1 VIEFTECGEAASD
14 TKLFNLKRREC
25 MKILVVDDSPMMRMA
40 IREELEEGGYEIVE
54 AGNGLEALTKVAVAS
69 PPHLITLD
77 IEMPKLNGFQTCDRL
92 RGERYARYFQQ
103 FEDRRAPVIFI
114 TSCDT
119 LEDRRK
125 GFELGAADFITKP
138 FGKGEL
144 LRVVDSILKPTCL
157 SQGMRALV
165 VDDSA
170 LARQIVSETLRREG
184 LTVFEAEDGV
194 RAYDTMKTRK
204 NDVDVIITDFVMP
217 YMDGLE
223 LCTRIR
229 NELDLKDVPII
240 FLTAMADQ
248 NRLLEVFKSG
258 GTDYIVK
265 PFVREELLARITVHL
280 ERQRINRRLRETI
293 EELKKANQEISRLS
307 ITDPL
312 TGSFNRSYLNSQL
325 PKEIRRVDRY
335 HSVAS
340 IVLCD
345 IDHFKMVND
354 NWGHLVGD
362 RVLQLFV
369 QCIKGEIRDGLD
381 WVTRYGGEEFLIV
394 LPETDLKGAYALSE
408 RLRNNVSQM
417 AIDAGDSSTLRIT
430 ASFGVTSFDASSP
443 DDKKSPDFIVNKAD
457 KNLYQAK
464 QEGRNRVVAC

>member
-1 VIEFTECGEAASD
+1 
-14 TKLFNLKRREC
+14 
-25 MKILVVDDSPMMRMA
+25 MKILVVDDSPMLRIA
-40 IREELEEGGYEIVE
+40 IREELEDGGYEVVE

-77 IEMPKLNGFQTCDRL
+77 IEMPKLNGFETCERL

-103 FEDRRAPVIFI
+103 VEDRRAPVVFV

-138 FGKGEL
+138 FAKGEL
-144 LRVVDSILKPTCL
+144 LRVVDSILKPTRL
-157 SQGMRALV
+157 SAGMCALV

-170 LARQIVSETLRREG
+170 LARKIVSESLRREG
-184 LTVFEAEDGV
+184 LTVIESQDGV
-194 RAYDTMKTRK
+194 GALDIVKNRK
-204 NDVDVIITDFVMP
+204 HDIDVIVTDFVMP
-217 YMDGLE
+217 NMDGLE

-240 FLTAMADQ
+240 FLTALADQ
-248 NRLLEVFKSG
+248 SRLLEVFKSG

-293 EELKKANQEISRLS
+293 EDLKKANQEISRLS

-325 PKEIRRVDRY
+325 PKEIKRADRS
-335 HSVAS
+335 HSAAS

-354 NWGHLVGD
+354 KWGHLAGD
-362 RVLQLFV
+362 RVLQHFV
-369 QCIKGEIRDGLD
+369 QCIKGEIRDELD
-381 WVTRYGGEEFLIV
+381 WVARYGGEEFLIV
-394 LPETDLKGAYALSE
+394 LPETNLKGAYALAE
-408 RLRNNVSQM
+408 RLRNIVSQM
-417 AIDAGDSSTLRIT
+417 TIDVGENAQLRIT
-430 ASFGVTSFDASSP
+430 ASFGVTSFDVSTPA
-443 DDKKSPDFIVNKAD
+443 DKKSSTFIMNKAD
-457 KNLYQAK
+457 QNLYQAK
-464 QEGRNRVVAC
+464 HEGRNRVIAS